1 MELKRVHKIIS
12 FSALVLLLCPYS
24 AATVI
29 SFAIIVLFFVLN
41 SSKTELFNGTTKIT
55 TKQLAVSFPINFA
68 LLFVFILRWSDYVN
82 PVAVSLAGL
91 ALCVLASP
99 VLPVIVTAFPGRSQ
113 PVKLTDKKLGISD
126 HIIFLLFSVVI
137 LFFVSSASPLVAT
150 NWDADSNCIFTAARG
165 MLHGKLIYR
174 DLLELKG
181 ILMYVIFAAGA
192 LITPYS
198 YTGLWI
204 VEIIFCYLFMVI
216 TTKIQ
221 LLFVEQKSSINS
233 VVSAILVAVLYGSTS
248 YFCGNT
254 AEEFGIVFLA
264 LIIYLCIKLIS
275 DDNIRFSR
283 VFIVGLLTG
292 VIFWIKYSMCGAVF
306 GMALF
311 FIFYLVREKK
321 VKQLLKAVLG
331 VVSGF
336 VTVAVPIVLIYF
348 FNGALYELFDVY
360 FGMNIFK
367 YHVTE
372 TRGTFLD
379 ALINPF
385 LALPAYLGDNSQL
398 LILVFIA
405 FIYLFC
411 RNKKIFAF
419 FTAAFT
425 FSFYVALLGNGS
437 VVYYPFILTAFAIF
451 GALPLNLMITKFL
464 TDKSKPVKALSLLAS
479 FVLACL
485 YSLPFVRN
493 RNYYGIPKESYPT
506 YAFSKIIMDSED
518 QSFICLG
525 LIDYGFYTSMK
536 TDPETPCF
544 AVLVHDQ
551 DMVDQQIQYISDNDY
566 NYIITSNDCNYDI
579 FTDEHKVLVGYE
591 LVAVQED
598 PYFAGEEFYLF
609 RKVSS

>member
-1 MELKRVHKIIS
+1 MELKKTHKIIS

-24 AATVI
+24 ALTVI
-29 SFAIIVLFFVLN
+29 SFAAIVLFFVLN
-41 SSKTELFNGTTKIT
+41 SSKTDLFNGTTKVT
-55 TKQLAVSFPINFA
+55 TKQLAVSFLVNIA
-68 LLFVFILRWSDYVN
+68 LLSVFILRWADYIN
-82 PVAVSLAGL
+82 PVIVSLAGL
-91 ALCVLASP
+91 ALCVLATP

-113 PVKLTDKKLGISD
+113 PLKLTDKKLGISD

-137 LFFVSSASPLVAT
+137 LFFVSSASPVVAT
-150 NWDADSNCIFTAARG
+150 DWDADSNCIFTAARG

-174 DLLELKG
+174 DLIELKG
-181 ILMYVIFAAGA
+181 IMMYVIFAAGA
-192 LITPYS
+192 LISPYS

-204 VEIIFCYLFMVI
+204 IEIIFCYLFMVI

-233 VVSAILVAVLYGSTS
+233 VISAISVGVLYGSSS
-248 YFCGNT
+248 YFFGNT

-264 LIIYLCIKLIS
+264 LIIYFCIRLIA
-275 DDNIRFSR
+275 DDDIRFSR

-292 VIFWIKYSMCGAVF
+292 VVFWIKYSMCGAVF

-311 FIFYLVREKK
+311 FVIYLIRRKQ

-331 VVSGF
+331 VISGF
-336 VTVAVPIVLIYF
+336 VTVSVPVILIYL

-367 YHVTE
+367 YHVTSS
-372 TRGTFLD
+372 RGTFLD
-379 ALINPF
+379 ALTNPF

-398 LILVFIA
+398 LILVFVA

-419 FTAAFT
+419 FFAAFT

-437 VVYYPFILTAFAIF
+437 VVYYPFILTAFAVF
-451 GALPLNLMITKFL
+451 GALPANLMITKFL
-464 TDKSKPVKALSLLAS
+464 KDKTKPVKALSLTVS
-479 FVLACL
+479 FVLAGL
-485 YSLPFVRN
+485 YSLPFISN
-493 RNYYGIPKESYPT
+493 ISYYGIKKDNYPT
-506 YAFSKIIMDSED
+506 YVFSKIIMDSED

-536 TDPETPCF
+536 TDPKTPCF

-551 DMVDQQIQYISDNDY
+551 DMVNQQIQYIAENDY
-566 NYIITSNDCNYDI
+566 NYIITSNNCNYDI
-579 FTDEHKVLVGYE
+579 FADEGNVLEGYE

-598 PYFAGEEFYLF
+598 PVLKGDEFYLF
-609 RKVSS
+609 RKTDG